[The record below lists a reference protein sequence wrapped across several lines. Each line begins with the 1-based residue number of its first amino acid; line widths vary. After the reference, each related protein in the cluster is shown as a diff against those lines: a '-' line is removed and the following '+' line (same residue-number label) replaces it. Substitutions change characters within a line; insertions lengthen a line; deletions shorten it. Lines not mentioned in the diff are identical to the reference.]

1 MEKRIAQFITYMFH
15 PLLMPTIMMTILF
28 SLNTFFASVINLNY
42 KLVIIGYV
50 FLITFV
56 FPVVMSF
63 VFLKMKVIQSLQ
75 MQNRQERTM
84 PYLTVII
91 FYYSIYYLMK
101 RAELPAFY
109 LIIFLAI
116 VLLTIISFFI
126 NFKFKISIHSM
137 AIGAL
142 TGILIG
148 LSIRL
153 NINLMPIII
162 TSIIISGLICFA
174 RLALNAHKSS
184 EVLTGYLLGIGF
196 MLLVFFLI

>member
-1 MEKRIAQFITYMFH
+1 MEKRIAQVTSYLFH
-15 PLLMPTIMMTILF
+15 PLLMPTYMMAILF
-28 SLNTFFASVINLNY
+28 NLQTFFSSFIRYEY
-42 KLVIIGYV
+42 KLTIIAYV

-75 MQNRQERTM
+75 MEGRQERTL
-84 PYLTVII
+84 PYLSVII
-91 FYYSIYYLMK
+91 FYYSVYYLMK
-101 RAELPAFY
+101 RAELPGVY
-109 LIIFLAI
+109 LLIFLAI
-116 VLLTIISFFI
+116 VLLTIVAFFI

-153 NINLMPIII
+153 NINLIPILLTTII
-162 TSIIISGLICFA
+162 VSGLVCFA

-184 EVLTGYLLGIGF
+184 EVYIGYLLGIGY
-196 MLLVFFLI
+196 MLLVFYIL